1 MGIQL
6 AEMKLSRQH
15 WNCNFT
21 QLGTILDSINRPFK
35 KCATFYLL
43 LCNLCF
49 PLWIMFLSI
58 QLDPSF
64 VTTAKICSTYH
75 FSIRALVKVEKS
87 RNIFGIWFLMITKSL
102 DVVRVWLGFSLVEI
116 IFDYGYTGAKS
127 RNNLSKVDTSY
138 IIISCFH
145 ET

>member
-1 MGIQL
+1 MQFWDSVLGIQL
-6 AEMKLSRQH
+6 AELKLSRQH

-21 QLGTILDSINRPFK
+21 QLGTILEVSIDRSKNVQHFIYYY
-35 KCATFYLL
+35 A
-43 LCNLCF
+43 CNLCF
-49 PLWIMFLSI
+49 PLWIMSLSI

-87 RNIFGIWFLMITKSL
+87 RNIFGIYLLMITKSL

-116 IFDYGYTGAKS
+116 TFDCGYTGAKS
-127 RNNLSKVDTSY
+127 RNNLSKVDTSR
-138 IIISCFH
+138 
-145 ET
+145 